1 MIMAEK
7 KKKHWAK
14 ALADATNM
22 VTTFAA
28 AVALCGYVG
37 YWLDQ
42 KLNHQDYWMTVIG
55 ILLGLATGIK
65 SLWDKMQQ
73 SKPTITKNTDNENN

>member
-1 MIMAEK
+1 MAEK
-7 KKKHWAK
+7 KKKHWAR

-28 AVALCGYVG
+28 AVAICGYAG

-65 SLWDKMQQ
+65 TLWDKMQE
-73 SKPTITKNTDNENN
+73 SKPTITENTDNTKSD